1 MSSQKKNILI
11 IEDSLAVASLMQDFL
26 KKLDYQEIY
35 ISDTGRNGIQ
45 VFENLV
51 KSNKTPVVILDYRLP
66 DMNADE
72 IMTEIF
78 KIKPNTKIIIESAN
92 EKTDESI
99 KDVLR
104 SGAYEYLEKPIRF
117 ENLKNTM
124 RVLEDEDKILVNK
137 SPESQ
142 TSQTQINSLLNSSVQ
157 ISLARISEYC
167 HMSKEETIEHLK
179 KLESDGK
186 IIKLDDIKEISCN
199 LCNSMKIGQTFHCPS
214 CGNSNFKQ
222 GTLIEHYKCGN
233 FSSDDSYKDNICPKC
248 RKEIKVLGV
257 DYKLLKNY
265 YICDSCGN
273 KFPDPTQEYLCL
285 KCNNNFKLEQAKW
298 IVSSGFRAV
307 NL

>member
-1 MSSQKKNILI
+1 MSSQKKDILI
-11 IEDSLAVASLMQDFL
+11 IEDSVAVASLIQDFL
-26 KKLDYQEIY
+26 KKLDYQEIH
-35 ISDTGRNGIQ
+35 ISDKGKNGIQ
-45 VFENLV
+45 VFGDLV
-51 KSNKTPVVILDYRLP
+51 KSNKMPIVILDYSLP

-72 IMTEIF
+72 IMSEIF
-78 KIKPNTKIIIESAN
+78 KIRPNTRIIIESAN

-99 KDVLR
+99 KGVLR

-124 RVLEDEDKILVNK
+124 RVLEDEDKIIANK

-142 TSQTQINSLLNSSVQ
+142 TSQTQINSLLNSSVR

-167 HMSKEETIEHLK
+167 NISKEEATERLK
-179 KLESDGK
+179 KLESDKK

-199 LCNSMKIGQTFHCPS
+199 LCNSLKIGQTFHCPS
-214 CGNSNFKQ
+214 CGSSNFKQ

-233 FSSDDSYKDNICPKC
+233 FSSDDSYTNNICPKC

-265 YICDSCGN
+265 YVCNGCGN

-285 KCNNNFKLEQAKW
+285 KCNNNFKLDQVKW
-298 IVSSGFRAV
+298 IVSEGFRAV